1 MSKHTAMNAQSILRS
16 FETILEM
23 LGDRGHNVG
32 NITRENLA
40 QIVELDSI
48 KPVIEIKLDDVKIVY
63 ATQAKFKL
71 AEIKKFFQ
79 DEDEPFTLY
88 LLVVQDTMTQSNLK
102 SIADLKMNIEV
113 YPVQRLQFNIT
124 KHMLVPK
131 HEVIRDKVA
140 IDAIL
145 ESFKLKSRTQ
155 LPIILKTDP
164 IARYYGM
171 KSGDL
176 VKVTRNSPTAGE
188 HVIYRCC
195 L

>member
-1 MSKHTAMNAQSILRS
+1 MNAQSILRS

-32 NITRENLA
+32 NITRENLS
-40 QIVELDSI
+40 QIIELDSI
-48 KPVIEIKLDDVKIVY
+48 KPVIEIKLDGVKIVY

-71 AEIKKFFQ
+71 ADVRKSFQ
-79 DEDEPFTLY
+79 DEPFALY

-102 SIADLKMNIEV
+102 AIAEFKMNIEV

-131 HEVIRDKVA
+131 HEVIRDKAA

-155 LPIILKTDP
+155 LPVILKTDP